1 VRLFEQTDNLATLTT
16 DILESRSGMREIARY
31 LTAPPVS
38 DDDLKTLSGF
48 GSATGPEYLAEMLK
62 VITSSLDPK
71 RFSWLVRP
79 ASRDVC
85 KRASSVVSR
94 RVRQSQYTT

>member
-1 VRLFEQTDNLATLTT
+1 MRLFEQTDNLATLTT

-62 VITSSLDPK
+62 VITSSLDPRDFHGLFGLRPGTCVK
-71 RFSWLVRP
+71 EPAVWSLVG
-79 ASRDVC
+79 
-85 KRASSVVSR
+85 
-94 RVRQSQYTT
+94 